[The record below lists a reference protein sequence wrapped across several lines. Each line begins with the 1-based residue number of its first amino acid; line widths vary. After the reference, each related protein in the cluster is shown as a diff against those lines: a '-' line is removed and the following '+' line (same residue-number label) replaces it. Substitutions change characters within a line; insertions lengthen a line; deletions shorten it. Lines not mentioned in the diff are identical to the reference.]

1 MKIPQFKPY
10 IGKEEYEQIKDCFDN
25 NWVTEGKKTLE
36 FVNKLNKIVD
46 CKYGVL
52 APNGTLSLYLGLK
65 ALGIGKGDEVIVP
78 NFSFYASASSVIMAG
93 AKPVFVEVEMES
105 LQVDVNQ
112 IIKKIT
118 SRTKAIMPV
127 HVYGMSC
134 DMEKIM
140 HISQKYNLKV
150 IEDAAQGIGLKFK
163 GKHVGSFG
171 DIGSFSFFADKTIT
185 TAEGGYL
192 CTNNEDIFTNL
203 TYLRN
208 QGRINRGSFIH
219 PELGYNFRMND
230 IQSAMGLAQLQKLD
244 FIIKTK
250 KENFEIYNQYL
261 EQDKFK
267 IIKPIEGS
275 SFVPFRIAIVFDEI
289 LQKEKTEKELS
300 INGVE
305 TRTFFYPLDMQPYF
319 KRRKRLFYL
328 RKRDSVT
335 LSLYN
340 KGICLPSYVGL
351 SKKEIIYI
359 CKVINESI
367 I

>member
-1 MKIPQFKPY
+1 MKIPQFKPF
-10 IGKEEYEQIKDCFDN
+10 IGKEEYEQIKECFDN
-25 NWVTEGKKTLE
+25 NWVTEGEKSKE
-36 FVNKLNKIVD
+36 FVNQLNKIVG

-65 ALGIGKGDEVIVP
+65 VLGIGRGDEVIVP
-78 NFSFYASASSVIMAG
+78 NFSFYASASSIIMAG
-93 AKPVFVEVEMES
+93 AKPVFAEVDIET
-105 LQVDVNQ
+105 LQVDINQ
-112 IIKKIT
+112 IVKKIT
-118 SRTKAIMPV
+118 RRTKAIMPV

-134 DMEKIM
+134 DIEKIM
-140 HISQKYNLKV
+140 EISKKYKLKV

-171 DIGSFSFFADKTIT
+171 EIGSFSFFADKTIT

-192 CTNNEDIFTNL
+192 CTNSQDIFNKL
-203 TYLRN
+203 LYLRN

-230 IQSAMGLAQLQKLD
+230 IQSSMGLAQLKKLD

-250 KENFEIYNQYL
+250 KENFELYNQNL
-261 EQDKFK
+261 KQEKFI

-275 SFVPFRIAIVFDEI
+275 SFVPFRIAILFDEI
-289 LQKEKTEKELS
+289 FQKEKTEKELNL
-300 INGVE
+300 NGIE
-305 TRTFFYPLDMQPYF
+305 TRTFFYPLDKQPYF
-319 KRRKRLFYL
+319 KRKNNLFFKRK
-328 RKRDSVT
+328 KDSVT

-351 SKKEIIYI
+351 SKKEILYI
-359 CKVINESI
+359 CKVINDSI
-367 I
+367 E

>member
-10 IGKEEYEQIKDCFDN
+10 IGREEYEQIKECFDN
-25 NWVTEGKKTLE
+25 NWVTEGEKSKE
-36 FVNKLNKIVD
+36 FVNQLNKIVG

-65 ALGIGKGDEVIVP
+65 ALGIGRGDEVIIP

-93 AKPVFVEVEMES
+93 AKPVFAEVNIEN

-118 SRTKAIMPV
+118 RRTKAIMPV

-134 DMEKIM
+134 DIEEIMKI
-140 HISQKYNLKV
+140 SENYQLKV
-150 IEDAAQGIGLKFK
+150 IEDAAQGIGLKFN
-163 GKHVGSFG
+163 GRHVGSYG

-192 CTNNEDIFTNL
+192 CTNSLDVYNKLLF
-203 TYLRN
+203 LRN

-230 IQSAMGLAQLQKLD
+230 IQSAMGLAQIKKLE
-244 FIIKTK
+244 FIIRSKQ
-250 KENFEIYNQYL
+250 ENFELYDQNLKQEKL
-261 EQDKFK
+261 N
-267 IIKPIEGS
+267 IIKPINGS
-275 SFVPFRIAIVFDEI
+275 GFVPFRIAILFDEI
-289 LQKEKTEKELS
+289 SQKEITEKELNIS
-300 INGVE
+300 GVE
-305 TRTFFYPLDMQPYF
+305 TRTFFYPLDKQPYF
-319 KRRKRLFYL
+319 RRKRNLFFK
-328 RKRDSVT
+328 RKKEPVT

-340 KGICLPSYVGL
+340 RGICLPSYVGL
-351 SKKEIIYI
+351 TKKEILFI
-359 CKVINESI
+359 CNVINDSLV
-367 I
+367 